1 MQNIIPYDYWINSQ
15 LSVARHYGS
24 ISIDWKTYVVDY
36 IFSKENEKGLVKP
49 DLIEQSLY
57 EKMQQERPE
66 EVKAYYEE
74 GMRREKEKFS
84 NLPF

>member
-15 LSVARHYGS
+15 LSIARHYGS

-36 IFSKENEKGLVKP
+36 IFSKENEHWLVKP

-74 GMRREKEKFS
+74 CMRRK
-84 NLPF
+84 